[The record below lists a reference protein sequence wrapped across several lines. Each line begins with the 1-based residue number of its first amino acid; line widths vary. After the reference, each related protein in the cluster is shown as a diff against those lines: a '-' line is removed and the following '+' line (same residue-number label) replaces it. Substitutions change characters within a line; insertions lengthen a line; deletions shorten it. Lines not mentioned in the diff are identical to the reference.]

1 MDQNTS
7 NIDTQEIQNNEP
19 VQAVEVNDQSTP
31 NETPDNVTEV
41 DPNQTVNNLD
51 DAKKVLEATKVAQS
65 KKASQKPSQALDYKK
80 QYEELQKLTGSHS
93 KELGELRKF
102 YKENQGTIDA
112 YKQFLAQQEE
122 QEMLAKYQQDPTAVV
137 RELAR
142 REAAQQI
149 APYQEQISQAQ
160 ATTINADIQKTLG
173 ADYETYAPVMAE
185 MLDQFLAM
193 DEAQGSKYATEL
205 AQNPQILMQ
214 MAAGKIALE
223 NRNQNAVQAQVA
235 QQQKA
240 QNLKLA
246 QGVGKGNKVI
256 SSAPQDFKTLSLDDM
271 STQMRQMG
279 LIK

>member
-1 MDQNTS
+1 MENLSSNTE
-7 NIDTQEIQNNEP
+7 TENEQ
-19 VQAVEVNDQSTP
+19 VQSQAVEVSDQSTP
-31 NETPDNVTEV
+31 NETPDNIAEV
-41 DPNQTVNNLD
+41 DTNQTVNNLD

-65 KKASQKPSQALDYKK
+65 KKASQKPSQATVDYKK

-102 YKENQGTIDA
+102 YKENQSTIDS

-122 QEMLAKYQQDPTAVV
+122 QEMLAKYQSDPTAVV

-142 REAAQQI
+142 REAASQI

-173 ADYETYAPVMAE
+173 ADYEIYAPVMAE
-185 MLDQFLAM
+185 MLDQFLEM
-193 DEAQGSKYATEL
+193 DSQNGSKYATEL

-214 MAAGKIALE
+214 LAAGRIALQ
-223 NRNQNAVQAQVA
+223 NRSQNAQQAQVA

-246 QGVGKGNKVI
+246 QGVGKGSKVV
-256 SSAPQDFKTLSLDDM
+256 SSAPQDFANLSLDDM
-271 STQMRQMG
+271 SAQMRQMG
-279 LIK
+279 IIK